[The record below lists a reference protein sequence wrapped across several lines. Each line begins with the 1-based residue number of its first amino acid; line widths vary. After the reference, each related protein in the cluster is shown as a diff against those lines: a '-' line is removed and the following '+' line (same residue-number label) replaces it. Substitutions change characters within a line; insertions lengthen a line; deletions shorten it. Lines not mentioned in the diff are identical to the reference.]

1 MKISTSQYAKALF
14 ALVDGSSRK
23 KSKELASR
31 FSRILVDNNDA
42 FRIDKI
48 ISEFNGLWDKSRG
61 NLNVEIISAHEL
73 DDATVKILENHIM
86 KVSKAAELKIT
97 RKIDK
102 SILGGVIIKYGD
114 RIFDAGLKSRL
125 EKFKEA
131 MAAS

>member
-14 ALVDGSSRK
+14 ALVDGSSPE

>member
-14 ALVDGSSRK
+14 TLVDGSSQE
-23 KSKELASR
+23 KSSELVSEFAR
-31 FSRILVDNNDA
+31 MLVNNNDA

-48 ISEFNGLWDKSRG
+48 ISEFGCLWDKSHG
-61 NLNVEIISAHEL
+61 NLDVEIISAHEL
-73 DDATVKILENHIM
+73 DSATVKALESHIR
-86 KVSKAAELKIT
+86 KASGADELKIT
-97 RKIDK
+97 RKTDK